1 MAGALANCSARAVRA
16 RLPAAAP
23 VTASPSMMQLSS
35 LSRRSLSTRSLT
47 SPALRIARR
56 PGFSAA
62 LARRTYADASSAS
75 SSSTPAP
82 TPTPTPKPKKR
93 FRLLRWTWR
102 LTWLGGLGM
111 TGALAYSIYSL
122 RHPEEQL
129 ESDPTKKTL
138 VILGTGW
145 GAVSL
150 LKKLDTENYNVVVIS
165 PRNYFLFT
173 PLLPSCTTGLIEHRS
188 IMEPIRNILRHKKA
202 TVKFYEAE
210 ATKIDYEKRVVHISD
225 DSEIKGDMAHNEV
238 PFDMLVVG
246 VGAEN
251 ATFGIPGVRE
261 HSCFLKEVGDAQKI
275 RTRIMDCVET
285 AMFKDQTPDEVKR
298 LLHMVVV
305 GGGPT
310 GVEFAGE
317 LQDFFNDDLKKW
329 IPEIK
334 DNFHV
339 TLVEAL
345 PNVLPM
351 FSKQLIDYTES
362 TFKEEEIT
370 IRAKTMVKN
379 VTDKYIEAE
388 VTNPDG
394 SKALEKIPYGLLV
407 WATGNAVRGVVRDL
421 MNQLP
426 AQKTSRR
433 GLAVNEYLVVN
444 GTENVWAVGDCAVTN
459 YAPTAQVAGQE
470 GAFLARLFNTMAK
483 TDTIEKELHKLSSAQ
498 AAAKT
503 DDERNAVFDEIREL
517 QKQLRRTKQIGPFQ
531 YSHQGSLAYIGKE
544 RAVADISWLSG
555 NIASGGT
562 MTYLFWRSAYLS
574 MCFSSRNRVLV
585 AVDWIKARLF
595 GRDVSRE

>member
-1 MAGALANCSARAVRA
+1 MAGNTLAIRKM
-16 RLPAAAP
+16 AP
-23 VTASPSMMQLSS
+23 SIMQMSSMT
-35 LSRRSLSTRSLT
+35 RRSMSTSQLALRAKPMRST
-47 SPALRIARR
+47 TVSQSASRIARR
-56 PGFSAA
+56 G
-62 LARRTYADASSAS
+62 YADAAPS
-75 SSSTPAP
+75 PA
-82 TPTPTPKPKKR
+82 PKPKKR
-93 FRLLRWTWR
+93 FRALRWAWR
-102 LTWLGGLGM
+102 LTWLSAIGL
-111 TGALAYSIYSL
+111 TGTVAYSIFEL
-122 RHPEEQL
+122 RQPPEQITP
-129 ESDPTKKTL
+129 DPSKKTL

-145 GAVSL
+145 GSVSL
-150 LKKLDTENYNVVVIS
+150 LKKIDTENYNVVVVS

-202 TVKFYEAE
+202 SVQFYEAE
-210 ATKIDYEKRVVHISD
+210 ATKIDYEKRVVYISD
-225 DSEIKGDMAHNEV
+225 DSEIKGDISHTEV
-238 PFDMLVVG
+238 PFDMLVIG

-261 HSCFLKEVGDAQKI
+261 NSCFLKEVGDAQHI
-275 RTRIMDCVET
+275 RKRIMDCIET
-285 AMFKDQTPDEVKR
+285 ACFKDQTEDEVKR

-362 TFKEEEIT
+362 TFKEEEIS
-370 IRAKTMVKN
+370 IRTKTMVKN
-379 VTDKYIEAE
+379 VTDKFIQAE
-388 VTNPDG
+388 VTKPDG
-394 SKALEKIPYGLLV
+394 SKELETIPYGLLV
-407 WATGNAVRGVVRDL
+407 WATGNAIRPVVRDL
-421 MNQLP
+421 MSQIP
-426 AQKTSRR
+426 AQAESRR

-444 GTENVWAVGDCAVTN
+444 GTDNVWAVGDCAIAN
-459 YAPTAQVAGQE
+459 YAPTAQVASQE
-470 GAFLARLFNTMAK
+470 GAFLGRLFNTMAK
-483 TDTIEKELHKLSSAQ
+483 GEALEKELETLSERQSQ
-498 AAAKT
+498 AKAAE
-503 DDERNAVFDEIREL
+503 ERNQIFDEIRER
-517 QKQLRRTKQIGPFQ
+517 QKQLRRNKQIGPFQ

-574 MCFSSRNRVLV
+574 MCFSTRNRVLV
-585 AVDWIKARLF
+585 CVDWVKARLF